1 MQGVH
6 AAWLRRRLEDHDAT
20 LPVEDDGDEADGG
33 RQGPRG
39 GTTHRHEEAPPQRQR
54 HHEAAGDAH
63 GEDECV
69 GCGRNGHEALSSL
82 SREHDMRQVIVSVSA
97 LLMLLGGC
105 GRNDAADAESDVA
118 SVDLGGGDLGAAD
131 DAPLD
136 PGTSEEPS
144 EESADDASSEDGD
157 MDVGLDCLEPRA
169 DNPFLDCPDFSD
181 CEPRVC
187 DTGGRTWDDLWTEEK
202 AFINS
207 HPPCTPV
214 PAELRCM
221 LKTSL
226 QGSDWPDD
234 AERVISTTAASA
246 GGLLSDQVRALRCL
260 AFREP
265 SYEFFAQSNPGGDGI
280 PAEVRPNLELDL
292 GTSGEAAAA
301 EFLARYGALLGA
313 LFHITPG
320 YSFDAVEL
328 PLSWMLILRIWAR
341 TYQGFP
347 FAQAVYVEIW
357 LTPVTYRDSGSGE
370 ELTCPGKYVLEWA
383 YSGTSRWIEDEDLD
397 PAHAIAS
404 DEAIARA
411 LEACGA
417 SCSHPPPSGWTAA
430 PELVFWTSSQL
441 AWRVHLSCPSHC
453 PTFPDW
459 VCEYI
464 LDAHTGDMVSGGE
477 ECCVDC

>member
-1 MQGVH
+1 
-6 AAWLRRRLEDHDAT
+6 
-20 LPVEDDGDEADGG
+20 
-33 RQGPRG
+33 
-39 GTTHRHEEAPPQRQR
+39 
-54 HHEAAGDAH
+54 
-63 GEDECV
+63 
-69 GCGRNGHEALSSL
+69 
-82 SREHDMRQVIVSVSA
+82 MRQTVVSVLA
-97 LLMLLGGC
+97 LLIPLGGC
-105 GRNDAADAESDVA
+105 GRNDAADPEPDVA
-118 SVDLGGGDLGAAD
+118 AMDVDVADVRATD

-136 PGTSEEPS
+136 PGTSDEPRDDPPVDALPDQ
-144 EESADDASSEDGD
+144 ADVDGGP
-157 MDVGLDCLEPRA
+157 VCPGPRA
-169 DNPFLDCPDFSD
+169 DNPFLGCPDFSD
-181 CEPRVC
+181 CERRVC
-187 DTGGRTWDDLWTEEK
+187 DTGGRTSDDLYFELK
-202 AFINS
+202 DFVGS
-207 HPPCTPV
+207 HPPCTPP

-221 LKTSL
+221 LKTAL

-234 AERVISTTAASA
+234 AERVIATTAASA
-246 GGLLSDQVRALRCL
+246 GGLVPDQVRALRCL

-265 SYEFFAQSNPGGDGI
+265 SHDFFAQSNPGGEGT
-280 PAEVRPNLELDL
+280 PEEVRPYLELDL
-292 GTSGEAAAA
+292 GTSGEAAAT

-313 LFHITPG
+313 LFQITPG

-328 PLSWMLILRIWAR
+328 PLSWKLILRIWAR
-341 TYQGFP
+341 TYQGIP

-411 LEACGA
+411 LGACGA

-464 LDAHTGDMVSGGE
+464 LDAHTGDMLSGGE